1 MNLFRAHGVL
11 LFVIQPKPLTM
22 KGQHEQTVN
31 VFPTISSGW
40 ATPLVV
46 DIIVSHLRKRD
57 VLKLGLV
64 CKLLHARTLK
74 ARTIIKHKRWERQ
87 GLPNLARHGDLQGVK
102 YLVNKGV
109 ALDGGANLRSEDEE
123 DALQRASEKG
133 HLEVVKYLV
142 EECRANVH
150 ADNDWALRL
159 ASENG
164 HLEVVKYLVLN
175 GGANVHALN
184 DDALHV
190 AMMRGNLAIVQ
201 CLVEEGD
208 ANVFRWDGIYRY
220 WMAGYDSHDV
230 LYYVQEKRNL
240 F

>member
-1 MNLFRAHGVL
+1 M
-11 LFVIQPKPLTM
+11 
-22 KGQHEQTVN
+22 
-31 VFPTISSGW
+31 
-40 ATPLVV
+40 
-46 DIIVSHLRKRD
+46 
-57 VLKLGLV
+57 
-64 CKLLHARTLK
+64 
-74 ARTIIKHKRWERQ
+74 
-87 GLPNLARHGDLQGVK
+87 
-102 YLVNKGV
+102 
-109 ALDGGANLRSEDEE
+109 RSEDEE